1 MSQSLI
7 SSPTMD
13 ESKDYD
19 MKEVLPME
27 QNELIVEAGGPYGF
41 WKVRFK
47 RGKVP
52 DLLSGNFTSREDA
65 LAAVKQYLSMRGDK
79 VGKTQK
85 LKEFREARAERVGGS
100 VRK

>member
-1 MSQSLI
+1 MSQNLI

-52 DLLSGNFTSREDA
+52 DSLKVPLSSIA
-65 LAAVKQYLSMRGDK
+65 
-79 VGKTQK
+79 
-85 LKEFREARAERVGGS
+85 S
-100 VRK
+100 VTGPMVPW